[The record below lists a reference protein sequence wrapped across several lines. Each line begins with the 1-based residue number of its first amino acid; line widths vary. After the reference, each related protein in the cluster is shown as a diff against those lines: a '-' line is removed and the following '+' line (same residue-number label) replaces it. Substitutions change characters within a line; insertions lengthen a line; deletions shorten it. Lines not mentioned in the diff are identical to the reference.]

1 MGYRIVYRT
10 VIIKDSI
17 LYYERWRFIKQYAAF
32 CELKDGISENKL
44 FKKYLSPYF
53 ERVIEIYSVFTL
65 LKVLRVRI
73 LYLILVMILFLLIFY
88 LFILD
93 IPIIYDIFW

>member
-1 MGYRIVYRT
+1 MYN
-10 VIIKDSI
+10 
-17 LYYERWRFIKQYAAF
+17 ERWRFIKQYAAF

-44 FKKYLSPYF
+44 LKKYLFSQF
-53 ERVIEIYSVFTL
+53 ERVIDIYSVFTL

-73 LYLILVMILFLLIFY
+73 LSIILVMIYCSIY

-93 IPIIYDIFW
+93 IIIIYNIFG